1 MTPSPGS
8 HLSGAGPVSTVKIA
22 CPNCHPSGFDI
33 APLEELLSIA
43 KDAHPN
49 LAPVHQRLDMLRTDR
64 VMALFADDRDR
75 FGVRNPGVTCMHDFL
90 HHEVNA
96 KMCEAL
102 RSQGY
107 TLSALSYEEP
117 DLRSRTHKIYETF

>member
-1 MTPSPGS
+1 M
-8 HLSGAGPVSTVKIA
+8 A

-33 APLEELLSIA
+33 APLEQWLSIA
-43 KDAHPN
+43 KDAHAN

-75 FGVRNPGVTCMHDFL
+75 FGVRNPAVTCRHDFL
-90 HHEVNA
+90 LHEVNA

-102 RSQGY
+102 RCQGY
-107 TLSALSYEEP
+107 ALSALSYEEH
-117 DLRSRTHKIYETF
+117 DLRSRTHQIYETF